1 MEFEAVF
8 AEWAVDQISAL
19 FAVDFPSFS
28 SIRWT
33 LRCSVTDLEKGFAFV
48 ECVVMKRDFQV
59 RPNLLLA
66 NSALEN
72 SLFVHF
78 FDVVRKL
85 RPLVERRLAKCADE
99 ILAKTTTVGVVSVRS
114 TVEIGGGAFRVVLDF
129 VVILPG
135 SSAQVRLRARMAY

>member
-85 RPLVERRLAKCADE
+85 RPLVERRLAKFADE
-99 ILAKTTTVGVVSVRS
+99 ILASTITVALSVRS